1 MRYKINKWFVSYEIP
16 EEWIDEFESL
26 AFSMKL
32 KMEVRYRYVR
42 GSAQWKNL
50 DRVFFYD
57 GEKRS
62 EGNTKAK
69 IINKENGR
77 YELVIFDEKID
88 EKWNERRNK

>member
-1 MRYKINKWFVSYEIP
+1 MKYKINKWSASYEIP
-16 EEWIDEFESL
+16 VERIDEFESL

-32 KMEVRYRYVR
+32 KMEVRYRYEK

-69 IINKENGR
+69 IISRENGR

-88 EKWNERRNK
+88 EKWKARQK